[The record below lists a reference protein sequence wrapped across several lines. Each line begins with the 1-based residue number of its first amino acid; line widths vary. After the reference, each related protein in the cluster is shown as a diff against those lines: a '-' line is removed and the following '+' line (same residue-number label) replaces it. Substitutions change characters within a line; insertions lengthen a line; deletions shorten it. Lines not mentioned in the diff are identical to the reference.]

1 MSRRC
6 SAVTSA
12 LIETSDMMVVT
23 CRVPCNDLE
32 RLSLAVFDHTVS
44 VEGPEGFRHELELPA
59 ESDMRRLSV
68 QLYKGILELRA
79 PRIA

>member
-1 MSRRC
+1 MS
-6 SAVTSA
+6 SA

-23 CRVPCNDLE
+23 CHVPCNDLE
-32 RLSLAVFDHTVS
+32 RLSLHVVDHTVS
-44 VEGPEGFRHELELPA
+44 VEGPAGFRHELELPG

-79 PRIA
+79 PRLI